1 MRFAKIRN
9 SRTFTSVRFVNSI
22 TYSYESSDANDWLSN
37 QINARDMKTFATPE
51 TLCRMETYAVM
62 GNLNVAISRF
72 TGRFLFTNSRFLSL
86 V

>member
-1 MRFAKIRN
+1 MIFAKIRN
-9 SRTFTSVRFVNSI
+9 STTFTNIRFVNSI

-37 QINARDMKTFATPE
+37 QINPRDMKTFATPE
-51 TLCRMETYAVM
+51 TLWRMETYAVM
-62 GNLNVAISRF
+62 GNLKVAISRF

>member
-1 MRFAKIRN
+1 MRN
-9 SRTFTSVRFVNSI
+9 SAIFTNVRFVNSI

-37 QINARDMKTFATPE
+37 QINDRDIKTFATPE
-51 TLCRMETYAVM
+51 TLWRMETYAVM
-62 GNLNVAISRF
+62 GNLNVATSRF

>member
-9 SRTFTSVRFVNSI
+9 SKTFTNVRFVNSI

-37 QINARDMKTFATPE
+37 QIKARDMKTFATPE
-51 TLCRMETYAVM
+51 ILWRMETYAVM

-72 TGRFLFTNSRFLSL
+72 TGRFLFTNSRSLSL

>member
-9 SRTFTSVRFVNSI
+9 SKTFTNVRFVNSI

-51 TLCRMETYAVM
+51 ALCRMETYAVM

>member
-9 SRTFTSVRFVNSI
+9 RTTFTDVRFVNSI

-37 QINARDMKTFATPE
+37 QINARDMKMFATPD
-51 TLCRMETYAVM
+51 TLWRMETYAVM

-86 V
+86 I

>member
-9 SRTFTSVRFVNSI
+9 SKTFTNVRFVNSI

-37 QINARDMKTFATPE
+37 QIKARDMKTFATPE
-51 TLCRMETYAVM
+51 TLWRMDTYAVM
-62 GNLNVAISRF
+62 GNLNVAMSRF

>member
-9 SRTFTSVRFVNSI
+9 STTLTNVKFVNSI
-22 TYSYESSDANDWLSN
+22 TYSYESSDVNDWLSN
-37 QINARDMKTFATPE
+37 QINDRDIKTFATPE
-51 TLCRMETYAVM
+51 TLWRMETYAVM